1 MTRFDANHTQGQLST
16 ESQDPSERMEADEEA
31 EAQLSDY
38 DMAGISDNEELESET
53 EYVSEAD
60 NMDAHDRDAS
70 PGLQDPGL
78 PLDQETLDQETL
90 DQEID
95 SVELPNHHPIVRI
108 VQSDSQ
114 RPHRERKRRRDDDE
128 YVYTK
133 RTK

>member
-1 MTRFDANHTQGQLST
+1 
-16 ESQDPSERMEADEEA
+16 MEADEEA

-38 DMAGISDNEELESET
+38 DMAGISDNKELDSET

-60 NMDAHDRDAS
+60 NMDAHDHDAS
-70 PGLQDPGL
+70 PGLQDPDL
-78 PLDQETLDQETL
+78 PLDQETL

-95 SVELPNHHPIVRI
+95 SVELLNHHPIVRI